1 MASLV
6 IRELQ
11 VKTTRRYH
19 FIPTSMAVINLTEI
33 TSTGEVVGKWEHV
46 FPADEI
52 AKGGVQLLCKTA

>member
-1 MASLV
+1 MA
-6 IRELQ
+6 I
-11 VKTTRRYH
+11 
-19 FIPTSMAVINLTEI
+19 INLTEI